1 MDTEKLID
9 LTCSGIYVLSFNM
22 EIPMVYHQPKPQSD
36 KLVNNSMIKVGKCK
50 NIKKRMGE
58 YRTTYG
64 YREKEPPKTEDYW
77 ISKGYKDRYLR
88 KCLGCNKTH
97 PHHHVN
103 VVHLSPTEF
112 VPEELYYDFH
122 NEIEEKISNKFF
134 EYKVWSHMEYYQ
146 KEITEKIVEEISY
159 LIKNEK

>member
-1 MDTEKLID
+1 
-9 LTCSGIYVLSFNM
+9 
-22 EIPMVYHQPKPQSD
+22 MVYHQPKPQSD

-64 YREKEPPKTEDYW
+64 YREKEPPNTEDYW
-77 ISKGYKDRYLR
+77 ISKGYKDRCLR

-103 VVHLSPTEF
+103 FVHLSPTEF

-134 EYKVWSHMEYYQ
+134 EYKVWSHMEYYL
-146 KEITEKIVEEISY
+146 S
-159 LIKNEK
+159 LIHI

>member
-1 MDTEKLID
+1 
-9 LTCSGIYVLSFNM
+9 
-22 EIPMVYHQPKPQSD
+22 MVYHQPKPQSD

-77 ISKGYKDRYLR
+77 KSKGYEDRYLR

-103 VVHLSPTEF
+103 FVHLSPTEF

>member
-22 EIPMVYHQPKPQSD
+22 EIPMVYHQPNPQSD

-88 KCLGCNKTH
+88 KCMGCNKTH

-103 VVHLSPTEF
+103 FVHLFHTEF
-112 VPEELYYDFH
+112 VPEELYDDFH
-122 NEIEEKISNKFF
+122 KEIEEKISNKFF
-134 EYKVWSHMEYYQ
+134 VYKVWSHMEYYQ

-159 LIKNEK
+159 LINNEK